1 MRKFSELQ
9 RESPEWI
16 TGLDKNFA
24 NFVFLIIIENSD
36 NQLFHFSNSK
46 SIFMKKLFLTTACL
60 VAAVLV
66 NAQSLDEIIKN
77 YTAANKLDKISQFKT
92 IKISATTSA
101 MGMDMPVEIWMKSP
115 NMIKT
120 VTTVNGQQI
129 IQVFD
134 GKKGYMINPMTGST
148 QPVEMSAE
156 QVNSILNN
164 NMFQNYMENYLKA
177 GKLTLVGEEDVN
189 GKPAYKIK
197 ANIEGGN
204 TAYMFIDKSSYLL
217 VKTMA
222 EVNQGG
228 QAVTVES
235 YPSDYRDISGIF
247 LPMKTT
253 SSAAGMEFVT
263 TFTKV
268 EVDVPMD
275 DSIFT
280 LK

>member
-1 MRKFSELQ
+1 
-9 RESPEWI
+9 
-16 TGLDKNFA
+16 
-24 NFVFLIIIENSD
+24 
-36 NQLFHFSNSK
+36 
-46 SIFMKKLFLTTACL
+46 MKKLFLTTACL
-60 VAAVLV
+60 IAAVLV

-129 IQVFD
+129 VQVFD
-134 GKKGYMINPMTGST
+134 GKKGYMLNPMTGST
-148 QPVEMSAE
+148 EPVEMSSE
-156 QVNSILNN
+156 QINSILNN

-177 GKLTLVGEEDVN
+177 GKLTLVGEDVVN
-189 GKPAYKIK
+189 GKPAFKIK

-204 TAYMFIDKSSYLL
+204 TAYMYIDKSSYLL
-217 VKTMA
+217 VKTMT

-228 QAVTVES
+228 TPVTVES
-235 YPSDYRDISGIF
+235 YPSDYKDINGIF
-247 LPMKTT
+247 VPMKTT
-253 SSAAGMEFVT
+253 SSAGGMEFVT

-275 DSIFT
+275 DSIF
-280 LK
+280 KVN